1 MWLRRIATDRIAKR
15 FAPDEA
21 LIIAAP
27 VKGALRL
34 SAVNDAAAAL
44 GLRAGMPRADARAMQ
59 PEIAVAQA
67 DERADLALLEA
78 VADWCDRYT
87 PLVGLDAPDG
97 LLLDVTGCAHL
108 FGGETALARDLS
120 RRLGERGLQAR
131 AAVAGTVG
139 CAWGVARHSDSLPPP
154 ERGRSA
160 SAASRVGVVASG
172 EERHAIAPL
181 PLTALRLDTDTITAL
196 AQVGLK
202 HIADVLDRPRAPL
215 AARFGASF
223 VRRIDQALGLEDEPI
238 TPRLPVPAALAEQRF
253 PEPIAH
259 ERDVLGTIERLAARL
274 AHVLEQR
281 GEGARLL
288 QVVLFRADGKVFRL
302 EAGTGAPLREPR
314 LIARLFA
321 DRLDVIGDEVDPG
334 FGFDIVRLCALVTER
349 SDPQQTGLAT
359 PDHDAELAHLIDR
372 LGARFGL
379 RRVMRQMPQDT
390 HIPEFAVT
398 AVAAASLPSP
408 LRGGS
413 TAVAQRR
420 RSGWGSEFLL
430 TTASNSHDP
439 RPQPSPTTRAFTPV
453 FDGLWGEGARE
464 LAVSLDS
471 PFPTRPIRLFARPEP
486 VDATAELPDGPP
498 AQFTWRRVRHI
509 VARAEGPER
518 IAMQWWRDEAGRTLM
533 RDYFRVESRDGV
545 RVWLFHEWP
554 ADPHL
559 APRWFVHGVF
569 A

>member
-21 LIIAAP
+21 LIVAAP

-44 GLRAGMPRADARAMQ
+44 GLRAGMPLADARAMH
-59 PEIAVAQA
+59 PAIAVAQA
-67 DERADLALLEA
+67 DERADFALLEA

-87 PLVGLDAPDG
+87 PLAGLDPPDG

-108 FGGETALARDLS
+108 FGGETALAHDLV
-120 RRLGERGLQAR
+120 RRLGAQGLQAC

-139 CAWGVARHSDSLPPP
+139 CAWGVARHSDFLPPP

-160 SAASRVGVVASG
+160 SVASRVGVIASG
-172 EERHAIAPL
+172 EERNAIASL
-181 PLTALRLDTDTITAL
+181 PLAALRLDSATVTAL

-215 AARFGASF
+215 AARFGAPF

-259 ERDVLGTIERLAARL
+259 QRDVLGTIERLAVRL

-288 QVVLFRADGKVFRL
+288 QVVLFRADGKVFRV

-314 LIARLFA
+314 RIARLFA

-334 FGFDIVRLCALVTER
+334 FGFDTVRLCALVTER
-349 SDPQQTGLAT
+349 SDPQQTGLAA
-359 PDHDAELAHLIDR
+359 PDHEAELAHLIDR

-379 RRVMRQMPQDT
+379 RRVTRQMPQDT

-408 LRGGS
+408 LRGR
-413 TAVAQRR
+413 AEIV
-420 RSGWGSEFLL
+420 
-430 TTASNSHDP
+430 SHD
-439 RPQPSPTTRAFTPV
+439 SPA
-453 FDGLWGEGARE
+453 
-464 LAVSLDS
+464 
-471 PFPTRPIRLFARPEP
+471 PTRPIRLFARPEP
-486 VDATAELPDGPP
+486 V
-498 AQFTWRRVRHI
+498 
-509 VARAEGPER
+509 ER
-518 IAMQWWRDEAGRTLM
+518 DGRTSRRAAGAVHLAPHAPH
-533 RDYFRVESRDGV
+533 RCPRRRPRAHRDGV
-545 RVWLFHEWP
+545 VAR
-554 ADPHL
+554 
-559 APRWFVHGVF
+559 
-569 A
+569 